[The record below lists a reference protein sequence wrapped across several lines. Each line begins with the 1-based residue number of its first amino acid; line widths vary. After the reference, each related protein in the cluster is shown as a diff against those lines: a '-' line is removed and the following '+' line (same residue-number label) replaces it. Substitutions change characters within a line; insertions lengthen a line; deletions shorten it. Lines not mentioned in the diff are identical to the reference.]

1 MIFEVPFYAIPN
13 FQEYIKLFGYLGIF
27 LFFITVDQV
36 TFIPE
41 EITLLTIGY
50 LSSHEVFNPFIAGAI
65 SCAAFVIVDAS
76 YFYLTKK
83 GVKFTKRLQ
92 KIKSKQ
98 FKRIGEKLK
107 HDFPKTLFILCFIP
121 RMRLLAPIISGAL
134 NIPIKRFLIYDIL
147 SLVLFTGTYISLGM
161 IFHKGLSSFHS
172 ELETLQHII
181 FAGFVLLVG
190 ILILIDIKKPHKDKH

>member
-1 MIFEVPFYAIPN
+1 MIFEASFFNIPD
-13 FQEYIKLFGYLGIF
+13 FPEYIQLFGYLGIF

-50 LSSHEVFNPFIAGAI
+50 LSSHEVFNPFIAGVI
-65 SCAAFVIVDAS
+65 SCAAFVIVDAT
-76 YFYLTKK
+76 YFYLAKK

-92 KIKSKQ
+92 KGKGEQLK
-98 FKRIGEKLK
+98 KVKEKLK

-134 NIPIKRFLIYDIL
+134 NIPIKRFLIYDII
-147 SLVLFTGTYISLGM
+147 SLVLFTGVYISLGM
-161 IFHKGLSSFHS
+161 IFHQGLSSFHS

-190 ILILIDIKKPHKDKH
+190 ILILINVQKSRKDKL